1 MARPKLRGALVGC
14 GDVANSSHLPAWRA
28 RKDVQIVAFCDR
40 NLEAARAAARRFG
53 VSAAYDDMSP
63 MLRSEQLD
71 FVDICSPPLTHFELS
86 MEAIEAGLHALVEKQ
101 MAIGLRDAEE
111 LVLAARQGGVKLC
124 VVHNFLFTP
133 VLRRAKSLVE
143 RGAIGEVLGV
153 EVDVSARRTGVA
165 AAKSH
170 WCHDLPGGMFG
181 EYTPHAVYLAS
192 AFLGKINSV
201 KTVSWKHG
209 DFAWLAADELTVLL
223 ECERG
228 LGNLNISCNSR
239 APMFTLKIRGTDGI
253 LQIDNF
259 ALSMVRIRNRG
270 IRAHQI
276 ALGQLDIGLQVLGCL
291 AAGVLRA
298 LRGRRWYNVG
308 HEAIIEQ
315 FIRSIR
321 DGSDPPVSGED
332 GRETIRVLDEVWE
345 QTGWDTQP
353 DSKAGAVGQP

>member
-1 MARPKLRGALVGC
+1 MARPKLRGGLVGC

-28 RKDVQIVAFCDR
+28 QKDAQIVAFCDR
-40 NLEAARAAARRFG
+40 NLEAARDVARRFG
-53 VSAAYDDMSP
+53 VAAAYDDLSP
-63 MLRSEQLD
+63 MLRSEHLD

-86 MEAIEAGLHALVEKQ
+86 MEAIEAGLHVLVEKP
-101 MAIGLRDAEE
+101 MAIGLREAED
-111 LVLAARQGGVKLC
+111 LVSAERGRGVKLC

-133 VLRRAKSLVE
+133 VVCRAKSLVE
-143 RGAIGEVLGV
+143 RGAIGEVVGV
-153 EVDVSARRTGVA
+153 HVDVSARRSGVA
-165 AAKSH
+165 ADESH
-170 WCHDLPGGMFG
+170 WCHALPGGIFG
-181 EYTPHAVYLAS
+181 DHSPHAVYLTS

-201 KTVSWKHG
+201 KTVSWKHS
-209 DFAWLAADELTVLL
+209 DFAWLAADELRVLL

-239 APMFTLKIRGTDGI
+239 APMFTLKISGTDGI

-276 ALGQLDIGLQVLGCL
+276 ALEQLDIGLQMLGCL

-308 HEAIIEQ
+308 HEVIIEQ

-321 DGSDPPVSGED
+321 DDSDPPVSGED

-345 QTGWDTQP
+345 QTGGNAQL
-353 DSKAGAVGQP
+353 SSRGGAVGQP